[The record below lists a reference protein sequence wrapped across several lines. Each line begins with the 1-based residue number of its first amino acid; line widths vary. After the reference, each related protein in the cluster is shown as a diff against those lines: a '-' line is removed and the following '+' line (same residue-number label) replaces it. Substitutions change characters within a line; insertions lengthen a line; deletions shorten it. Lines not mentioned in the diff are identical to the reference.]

1 MQLVCGPALGSDAG
15 RRQGGGLLRRCVV
28 RQALDDFDEVVLGIE
43 VLGAAVGQKGV
54 DEGVVRSRFNTAEK
68 HPILHAE
75 FGGPD
80 HIFDEVGV
88 DLKDSLAEAVADFLP
103 LVEGIAEGLADVAG
117 RELAFV
123 VSENELMEFVGNGQA
138 AAAPDEFAAGGRS
151 GSLAGLLFDLIDFL
165 DVEEDGQCDFRRG
178 RAEIGELAPGVGE
191 ASAVPEAEFPG
202 YCIVNAVAI
211 GVDFS
216 FVSNC
221 VSDFVIAEH
230 FEQAL
235 GSATGVPVEV
245 TDACGGIA
253 IGPETTLPD
262 GAVAGIL
269 IVDGSFI
276 DFERFGME
284 DLGLD
289 GFVDRLQMPGGRV
302 GPGVEGL
309 SPDVDVVSSSSG
321 LALTTSGMISSSMIT
336 LRFLGKRSALVLR
349 FLFAAFVFL
358 SSAADDSPAS

>member
-1 MQLVCGPALGSDAG
+1 
-15 RRQGGGLLRRCVV
+15 
-28 RQALDDFDEVVLGIE
+28 
-43 VLGAAVGQKGV
+43 
-54 DEGVVRSRFNTAEK
+54 
-68 HPILHAE
+68 
-75 FGGPD
+75 
-80 HIFDEVGV
+80 
-88 DLKDSLAEAVADFLP
+88 
-103 LVEGIAEGLADVAG
+103 
-117 RELAFV
+117 
-123 VSENELMEFVGNGQA
+123 
-138 AAAPDEFAAGGRS
+138 
-151 GSLAGLLFDLIDFL
+151 
-165 DVEEDGQCDFRRG
+165 
-178 RAEIGELAPGVGE
+178 
-191 ASAVPEAEFPG
+191 
-202 YCIVNAVAI
+202 
-211 GVDFS
+211 
-216 FVSNC
+216 
-221 VSDFVIAEH
+221 
-230 FEQAL
+230 
-235 GSATGVPVEV
+235 VPVEV